1 MIKNVWRL
9 TSGRIAIAALSI
21 ILFLAVFGS
30 LLSPYAPND
39 TVGPQLAG
47 PSSHF
52 LLGTDYIGRDV
63 LSRVLAG
70 AGLSVLGALLVAAI
84 ALVFGAL
91 PGVLSVYLGRVFE
104 WVTLRV
110 IDTLI
115 ALPFLVFAVA
125 MTALLGNGVFQALFA
140 VGFLLAPV
148 FYRVARSAT
157 LSVANSQYVEAAI
170 LSGASTWWIVRKHV
184 WNKVAPPIAISLS
197 TTIGLGLVVIASL
210 TFLSIGVS
218 PPQATWGGLL
228 ATDLEYI
235 ALQSWAPI
243 VPIGLIL
250 IAVLACNLFAD
261 AVRDTAGESGRQLLN
276 AQAAKK
282 ADKKAARLGRG
293 NSRAP
298 APAGTAKSAPAP
310 VPGVSEPRVTEGV
323 SPLAD
328 TGTDVTA
335 SAAQHA
341 AGQPEVVLDVRDLQ
355 IVNSIDKAELV
366 KDMGFSRRRG
376 QALGIVGE
384 SGSGKT
390 LTIRAVL
397 GILPKSLKQTG
408 DKVEILRRHTADFSK
423 QDWLDVRGN
432 SISAVFQDPGSY
444 LNPSIWLGR
453 QVSEVLRVKKK
464 LSRAAAKAETLRLFE
479 AVHLRE
485 PHLVYEQYVHELS
498 GGMLQRVLIAAA
510 IALGPDILIA
520 DEATTALD
528 VTVQAEILDLLQELQ
543 ETQGLSLVVI
553 SHDLAVIAQLSDE
566 VLVMR
571 SGTVIEHGP
580 ARQVLHNPQH
590 AYTQLLITEHERF
603 GLDRFLNSDL
613 GETSLV

>member
-9 TSGRIAIAALSI
+9 TSGRIAIVLLSV
-21 ILFLAVFGS
+21 ILFLAVFGPV
-30 LLSPYAPND
+30 LSPYAPND
-39 TVGPQLAG
+39 TVGPQLVG

-63 LSRVLAG
+63 LSRMLTG
-70 AGLSVLGALLVAAI
+70 AGLSVLGSLLVAAI

-104 WVTLRV
+104 WISLRV

-148 FYRVARSAT
+148 FYRVSRSAT

-170 LSGASTWWIVRKHV
+170 LSGASTWWVVRKHV
-184 WNKVAPPIAISLS
+184 WNKVTPPIAISLS
-197 TTIGLGLVVIASL
+197 TTVGLGLVVISSL
-210 TFLSIGVS
+210 TFLGIGVS
-218 PPQATWGGLL
+218 PPQATWGGIL
-228 ATDLEYI
+228 ATDLQYL
-235 ALQSWAPI
+235 ALQPWAPV
-243 VPIGLIL
+243 VPIVLIL
-250 IAVLACNLFAD
+250 VAVLACNLLAD
-261 AVRDTAGESGRQLLN
+261 AVRDTAGESGRQLLT

-282 ADKKAARLGRG
+282 ADKNAARLERRHPAV
-293 NSRAP
+293 RAEP
-298 APAGTAKSAPAP
+298 GLADIAPALVPGPSGPGAGDSAPAADPTAGEAAPAGP
-310 VPGVSEPRVTEGV
+310 
-323 SPLAD
+323 D
-328 TGTDVTA
+328 TT
-335 SAAQHA
+335 S
-341 AGQPEVVLDVRDLQ
+341 QPEVVLDVQDLR
-355 IVNSIDKAELV
+355 IVNSVTHADLV
-366 KDMGFSRRRG
+366 QGLSFSLHRG
-376 QALGIVGE
+376 QTLGIVGE

-397 GILPKSLKQTG
+397 GILPKQLTQAGGT
-408 DKVEILRRHTADFSK
+408 VAILGRRTADFSK

-432 SISAVFQDPGSY
+432 NVSAVFQDPGSY

-453 QVSEVLRVKKK
+453 QVAEVLRVKKK
-464 LSRAAAKAETLRLFE
+464 LSRAEAKAETLRLFE

-485 PHLVYEQYVHELS
+485 PHLVYEQYAHELS

-528 VTVQAEILDLLQELQ
+528 VTVQAEILDLLQELR
-543 ETQGLSLVVI
+543 ETQGLSIVLI

-580 ARQVLHNPQH
+580 ASQVMYHPTH
-590 AYTQLLITEHERF
+590 EYTQLLITEHKRF
-603 GLDRFLNSDL
+603 GLDRVLDSDL
-613 GETSLV
+613 QEASVG

>member
-9 TSGRIAIAALSI
+9 ASGRIAIVLLSI

-52 LLGTDYIGRDV
+52 PLGTDYIGRDV
-63 LSRVLAG
+63 LSRLLTG

-104 WVTLRV
+104 WATLRV

-140 VGFLLAPV
+140 VGFLLAPI
-148 FYRVARSAT
+148 FYRVSRSAT
-157 LSVANSQYVEAAI
+157 LSVANSEYVEAAI
-170 LSGASTWWIVRKHV
+170 LSGASTWWVVRKHV
-184 WNKVAPPIAISLS
+184 WNKVTPPIAISLS
-197 TTIGLGLVVIASL
+197 TTIGLGLVVISSL
-210 TFLSIGVS
+210 TFLGIGVS
-218 PPQATWGGLL
+218 PPQATWGGIL

-235 ALQSWAPI
+235 ALQPWAPI
-243 VPIGLIL
+243 VPIALIL
-250 IAVLACNLFAD
+250 VAVLACNLLAD
-261 AVRDTAGESGRQLLN
+261 AVRDTAGEAGRQLLN
-276 AQAAKK
+276 ARAAKK
-282 ADKKAARLGRG
+282 VGKRGVRLERNNPSIAAA
-293 NSRAP
+293 S
-298 APAGTAKSAPAP
+298 GTANTTPAP
-310 VPGVSEPRVTEGV
+310 VADTSEPEV
-323 SPLAD
+323 LAGESVGD
-328 TGTDVTA
+328 TTSGGTA
-335 SAAQHA
+335 SAVQDA
-341 AGQPEVVLDVRDLQ
+341 ADQPEVVLDVQDLR
-355 IVNSIDKAELV
+355 IVDSIGQAELV
-366 KDMGFSRRRG
+366 EGLSFSLRRG
-376 QALGIVGE
+376 QTLGIVGE
-384 SGSGKT
+384 SGCGKT

-397 GILPKSLKQTG
+397 GILPKQLEQAGGT
-408 DKVEILRRHTADFSK
+408 VEILGRRTADFSK
-423 QDWLDVRGN
+423 QDWVDVRGN
-432 SISAVFQDPGSY
+432 AVSAVFQDPGSY

-453 QVSEVLRVKKK
+453 QVAEVLRVKKK
-464 LSRAAAKAETLRLFE
+464 LSRAEAKAETLRLFE

-498 GGMLQRVLIAAA
+498 GGMLQRVLIATA

-543 ETQGLSLVVI
+543 ETQGLSLVLI

-571 SGTVIEHGP
+571 SGTVIEHG
-580 ARQVLHNPQH
+580 AASQVLHDPRDE
-590 AYTQLLITEHERF
+590 YTRLLIAEHERF
-603 GLDRFLNSDL
+603 GLDRFLDSDV
-613 GETSLV
+613 EEVSVV